1 MATATAEKL
10 TKFRYAPATRR
21 ELRLALAS
29 LDRAEIA
36 RRQHAIAQRRAR
48 VAMRR
53 ECEQLLAAK
62 LAA

>member
-1 MATATAEKL
+1 MAAPAEIL
-10 TKFRYAPATRR
+10 TKFRFAPATRR
-21 ELRLALAS
+21 QLRLALAA

-36 RRQHAIAQRRAR
+36 RRQAAIAKRRAR
-48 VAMRR
+48 VTMRR